1 MICIKTILMVMR
13 ILLFFF
19 FSSRRRHTRCALV
32 TGVQTCALP
41 ICPDMAPFIIL
52 GICSL
57 AGAFLLGRWF
67 LNTDPKTLARSI
79 KIVGIVLAACVV
91 LILAVSG
98 RLGVAIA
105 AAAFLL
111 PLVMRWR
118 ALANRLKAARG
129 PTGGTR
135 STLRTTYLDV
145 ALDHDTGAISGA
157 ILDGRFRSEEQ
168 TYELQ

>member
-1 MICIKTILMVMR
+1 
-13 ILLFFF
+13 
-19 FSSRRRHTRCALV
+19 
-32 TGVQTCALP
+32 
-41 ICPDMAPFIIL
+41 MAPYIIL

-129 PTGGTR
+129 PTGATQ

-145 ALDHDTGAISGA
+145 DLDHPPGALRGA
-157 ILDGRFRSEEQ
+157 LLDGRLPRRAPPP
-168 TYELQ
+168 